1 LFKPGTGALSA
12 PGPASYKSWGATG
25 QSRRA
30 FFDFESSSLR
40 RCRNASARRA
50 PADDSLRAE
59 PENPEII
66 IPRLPPSRECGI
78 VGIGSAKTSYR

>member
-1 LFKPGTGALSA
+1 
-12 PGPASYKSWGATG
+12 
-25 QSRRA
+25 
-30 FFDFESSSLR
+30 LR